1 MVDTRFHTED
11 GCLDKSCSV
20 QTQANVQI
28 MLFFLSNFVL
38 GRNGYLDIEMLLTA
52 TSVRVPSVSLDT
64 SALTS
69 VTSGSTIGIVSTRP
83 LDTWIT
89 ASVVGQLAIFDVNT
103 VVIKA
108 TLQIRNA
115 DSVRSGDVSW
125 WTDTFGAVR

>member
-1 MVDTRFHTED
+1 M
-11 GCLDKSCSV
+11 
-20 QTQANVQI
+20 
-28 MLFFLSNFVL
+28 
-38 GRNGYLDIEMLLTA
+38 
-52 TSVRVPSVSLDT
+52 
-64 SALTS
+64 
-69 VTSGSTIGIVSTRP
+69 TSGSTIGIVSTRP

-125 WTDTFGAVR
+125 WTDTFGAVS